1 MSTQS
6 ANPPEIITLQLWR
19 GLNQQV
25 PRGSIDDQELFWQ
38 ENLYSI
44 GPGSLRSCWGPSA
57 PIYTA
62 PAGTSILRIFFGY
75 YGKNTSQFAAP
86 PPGRMGWMMLS
97 DGNVDEVDLDTAAVT
112 RIGVVWNPVAPNYW
126 ASIKVWRPQW
136 LGAATLSVTAAAAAA
151 GGSGYVANDTIT
163 LGNGVVVTVA
173 TLTAGAVATVTI
185 TNGGSISATTTPPA
199 NPVAQVSTSGAGT
212 GATFNLTWTAVGGS
226 GIGQQGGIVI
236 GSPRGLYAWDGTTLS
251 SPGDP
256 SPEWLSNEVP
266 GVDPISPMPQG
277 LPGIY
282 CMEVYN
288 ERLWVAGK
296 NVISFSAP
304 SNGANFSTTLGGGSF
319 GYYGDKLTYAYMD
332 LAANAGYM
340 YVFGDSSTDIISNLQ
355 FSGAGSPTSPFTTN
369 FTYSNLDPMVG
380 HGFPRPVGRWGRYF
394 VMCNGDPR
402 NGAETDPQAGRG
414 GIYEM
419 TGADAQLISQ
429 KVTSIYTTLDASTFM
444 PTFCEM
450 TMFGFRILLLNGMFT
465 DPWKRKRPMLL
476 AWNGEQWC
484 VMSQTY
490 NLTQIGCYEDNSV
503 IIPYGTD
510 GTSLYRLFNQP
521 DAALVKRFSTKRL
534 RGTGPAMLTIKN
546 WKRLFLEFTDIFGGG
561 VSLTGSITAGGGGV
575 PGGTQDIGFQL
586 TRGVADSIEPQPIE
600 ASGIWAG
607 IDLESVSPDFIIER
621 LHVAADERTLFGA

>member
-1 MSTQS
+1 MPVQS
-6 ANPPEIITLQLWR
+6 ANPPDIITLQQWA
-19 GLNQQV
+19 GINQQV

-57 PIYTA
+57 AIYTV
-62 PAGTSILRIFFGY
+62 PAGGATILRMFFGY
-75 YGKNTSQFAAP
+75 YGKNTPQFSAP

-97 DGNVDEVDLDTAAVT
+97 DGNVDEVDLDTFEVT
-112 RIGVVWNPVAPNYW
+112 RLGQIWQPVTPNYW
-126 ASIKVWRPQW
+126 GSIKVWRPQW
-136 LGAATLSVTAAAAAA
+136 IG
-151 GGSGYVANDTIT
+151 
-163 LGNGVVVTVA
+163 
-173 TLTAGAVATVTI
+173 ATV
-185 TNGGSISATTTPPA
+185 
-199 NPVAQVSTSGAGT
+199 
-212 GATFNLTWTAVGGS
+212 
-226 GIGQQGGIVI
+226 GQQGGIVI
-236 GSPRGLYAWDGTTLS
+236 GSPQGLYAWDGTTLS

-296 NVISFSAP
+296 NVISFSGP
-304 SNGANFSTTLGGGSF
+304 SNGANFSTALGGGSF
-319 GYYGDKLTYAYMD
+319 GYYGDSLTYAYMD

-355 FSGAGSPTSPFTTN
+355 FTAGVVGPPPTATVTN

-402 NGAETDPQAGRG
+402 NGMETDPQSGRG

-419 TGADAQLISQ
+419 TGGDAQLISQ
-429 KVTSIYTTLDASTFM
+429 KVTNIYTTLDASTFM

-450 TMFGFRILLLNGMFT
+450 TMFGFRILLLNGLFT

-476 AWNGEQWC
+476 AWNGAQWC
-484 VMSQTY
+484 VMSQHY
-490 NLTQIGCYEDNSV
+490 NLTHIGAYEDNSV

-561 VSLTGSITAGGGGV
+561 VSLTGSMTSGGGGV
-575 PGGTQDIGFQL
+575 PGGVQDIGFQL
-586 TRGVADSIEPQPIE
+586 TQGVPDSIEPQPTE
-600 ASGIWAG
+600 GSGIWAG

-621 LHVAADERTLFGA
+621 LHVAAEQRTLFGA